1 MLTHA
6 LRSLWKEPPAS
17 DPPARGRRD
26 WALVAAVMVSSLL
39 EGTLGPG
46 ISWRPVVTIV
56 ALTLAPVL
64 LWRRTHP
71 LVTVIVGFGVGT
83 ALGLVGSF
91 AGESGVG
98 LATMVFVLVL
108 AHSLTRWGSGRQIV
122 IGLVVAVLA
131 AAVSILTDYT
141 GLAEAFGGL
150 GILAAA
156 VASGAALRL
165 RAESERRAREQIR
178 NQERVDLARE
188 LHDSVAHHVSAITLQ
203 AQAGRAV
210 ASQRPEAALEALAVV
225 EAEATRT
232 LAEMRAMVRVLRDG
246 QPAEYAPQ
254 PRSADLAALARREP
268 SPVIDV
274 EVAGDLSDLRPQV
287 DAAIYRI
294 AQESVTNALRHARGA
309 TRVQVSVTQSA
320 SAVRLRVSDDGHP
333 EPARATTHGFGLVG
347 MSERAQLLGG
357 TLHAGPAP
365 DGGWI
370 VDAELPKELSR

>member
-6 LRSLWKEPPAS
+6 LRSLWKEPRVAN
-17 DPPARGRRD
+17 PPARARRD
-26 WALVAAVMVSSLL
+26 WALVAVVVISSLL
-39 EGTLGPG
+39 EGVFAPDIT
-46 ISWRPVVTIV
+46 WRPVVTIV
-56 ALTLAPVL
+56 AVALAPVS

-83 ALGLVGSF
+83 AVGLAGSL

-98 LATMVFVLVL
+98 LAAMIFVLVL
-108 AHSLTRWGSGRQIV
+108 AYSLTRWGSGRHIV
-122 IGLVVAVLA
+122 IGLTVVALA
-131 AAVSILTDYT
+131 AATSIATDYT

-156 VASGAALRL
+156 AASGAALRL
-165 RAESERRAREQIR
+165 RAESWRRAHDQIR

-210 ASQRPEAALEALAVV
+210 AVQRPEAALEALAVV
-225 EAEATRT
+225 EEEATRT

-246 QPAEYAPQ
+246 RPAEYAPQ
-254 PRSADLAALARREP
+254 PGSADLASLARREP
-268 SPVIDV
+268 NPVIAV
-274 EVAGDLSDLRPQV
+274 HVAGALSELRPQV
-287 DAAIYRI
+287 DAVIFRI

-309 TRVQVSVTQSA
+309 TRIQVSVTESA
-320 SAVRLRVSDDGHP
+320 SAVRIRVSDDGQP
-333 EPARATTHGFGLVG
+333 EPTRGPSHGFGLVG

-365 DGGWI
+365 DGGWV
-370 VDAELPKELSR
+370 VDAELPKELPR

>member
-1 MLTHA
+1 
-6 LRSLWKEPPAS
+6 
-17 DPPARGRRD
+17 
-26 WALVAAVMVSSLL
+26 MVSSLL

>member
-1 MLTHA
+1 M
-6 LRSLWKEPPAS
+6 RSLWKEPPAS